1 MPSKKMTVV
10 QTPEMLEA
18 KAAAAERG
26 LSLGK
31 YLTDIANRY
40 NSMVRMVR
48 LPDFTPVEKQIL
60 AELVMGST
68 ADANILR
75 AMPESIFDSV
85 IGTIEEKEAL
95 KDKIERLAPIERMA
109 IIEATENGFE

>member
-10 QTPEMLEA
+10 QTPERLEA

-26 LSLGK
+26 LSLGT
-31 YLTDIANRY
+31 YLTDITNRY
-40 NSMVRMVR
+40 KSMVRMVR

-109 IIEATENGFE
+109 IIEATENGFK

>member
-26 LSLGK
+26 LSIGK

-60 AELVMGST
+60 AELVMGGT

-109 IIEATENGFE
+109 IIEATENGFK

>member
-40 NSMVRMVR
+40 NSMVRMVPAPR
-48 LPDFTPVEKQIL
+48 PSLPSEKQIL

-75 AMPESIFDSV
+75 AMLNPSSTQSS
-85 IGTIEEKEAL
+85 GPSKRR
-95 KDKIERLAPIERMA
+95 KP
-109 IIEATENGFE
+109 

>member
-1 MPSKKMTVV
+1 
-10 QTPEMLEA
+10 
-18 KAAAAERG
+18 
-26 LSLGK
+26 
-31 YLTDIANRY
+31 
-40 NSMVRMVR
+40 
-48 LPDFTPVEKQIL
+48 
-60 AELVMGST
+60 MGST

-109 IIEATENGFE
+109 IIEATENGFK